1 LKFKYVLVAICIMEI
16 LIVVSL
22 LSLHPKNEESKKV
35 EVYVGI
41 AFCGSTADEA
51 KLLINRVKNYTN
63 LFVLLSGPVGF
74 NETVMTEICEYAF
87 DAGLHIIVF
96 FGDLDSRV
104 LAAKNLEWRLSWIEM
119 AKKRWGDKF
128 LGVYYYDEP
137 GGIFIDYKW
146 ETMLSKFNITID
158 KLSYDLV
165 AETYIQLFHRD
176 DGFDFL
182 KSNSLN
188 VFVSDY
194 ALYWFDYLAGYDVV
208 LAQVGWNHTFA
219 QDIALVRGAATMQ
232 NKSWGIMITWKYRH
246 PPYLD
251 SAENIYNQMLD
262 AYKCGADYMII
273 FNYAEDMKS
282 PYGIMTDE
290 HFEALERFW
299 NDVLKNQNAIHG
311 SVVAEA
317 ALALPKN
324 YGWGMRHSN
333 DKIWGLWG
341 PDEKSPQIWAL
352 LSGLLK
358 EYCLRLDVVY
368 DDPEFPIANRYPK
381 VYYWNQTDSDT

>member
-1 LKFKYVLVAICIMEI
+1 LKFRYVLVAICIVGI
-16 LIVVSL
+16 LIVASL
-22 LSLHPKNEESKKV
+22 ISLHPKNGESKRV
-35 EVYVGI
+35 EVYVGVT
-41 AFCGSTADEA
+41 FCGSMVDEA
-51 KLLINRVKNYTN
+51 KILIDRVKNYTN
-63 LFVLLSGPVGF
+63 LFALLSGPVSV
-74 NETVMTEICEYAF
+74 NEKVMTEICEYAF

-119 AKKRWGDKF
+119 ARKRWGDKF

-146 ETMLSKFNITID
+146 EATLSQFNITID

-165 AETYIQLFHRD
+165 AEAYVQLFHRD
-176 DGFDFL
+176 DGFNFL

-188 VFVSDY
+188 IFVSDY
-194 ALYWFDYLAGYDVV
+194 ALYWFDYLAGYDVI

-219 QDIALVRGAATMQ
+219 QDIALVRGAATVQ
-232 NKSWGIMITWKYRH
+232 NKSWGIIITWKYRH

-262 AYKCGADYMII
+262 AYKCGADYIII

-299 NDVLKNQNAIHG
+299 NDYLKNQNAIHG

-317 ALALPKN
+317 ALVLPKN
-324 YGWGMRHSN
+324 YGWGMRHPN

-341 PDEKSPQIWAL
+341 PDEKSPQIWGL
-352 LSGLLK
+352 LSRLLK

-368 DDPEFPIANRYPK
+368 DDPEFPIANRYLK
-381 VYYWNQTDSDT
+381 VYYWNQTGFDT